1 MPENNLLDFDGYTD
15 SFYNRAIRNL
25 IESFCSVETRRL
37 EDIVS
42 KRLEDEG
49 TNFFGVMIRNYLETG
64 AVKLD
69 GIIKSSLSRSFLYG
83 RRIWVHEIRLNTSNI
98 HPYRCSLFGI
108 SFPFV
113 PKVIRMILI

>member
-42 KRLEDEG
+42 KRLEDDG

-69 GIIKSSLSRSFLYG
+69 GIIKSSLSRSFLKYF
-83 RRIWVHEIRLNTSNI
+83 LFLFYI
-98 HPYRCSLFGI
+98 HFPYKL
-108 SFPFV
+108 
-113 PKVIRMILI
+113 